1 MTFLGPAKVKIRS
14 GSSEMPLKCG
24 FLLDD
29 KASVPQSKML
39 GLRNSRELV
48 EKRVEANDKWVA
60 SADSPLIDKR

>member
-1 MTFLGPAKVKIRS
+1 
-14 GSSEMPLKCG
+14 MPLKCG